1 VSKKIVNAG
10 NASKDKGY
18 DEELKNFSKK
28 VFDKMESENVPST
41 PGNYKIYFQKTIL
54 EETNCDFRRYVSSLD
69 LREEQEE
76 TERILSHEEK
86 MDKIAKLSI
95 DMMQNI
101 KSTYS
106 KNSYLIKFIEESSK
120 KSKSL
125 VTQNAITEFF
135 GKLRKNVH
143 QLHTSLKKDMITI
156 KELYSQNVKIIKELE
171 QHKIF
176 DTNFQVYKKEYFLGR
191 LKKELEISQEMKFKS
206 YLMLI
211 RLNKNTMN
219 LLNTPS
225 ELETANKFF
234 SKVLMNKFRKSD
246 VLGHLGDGI
255 FGVIFSNLNSAEVKK
270 VAIKFSDILNHS
282 SMYLNNN
289 YVELHSVISITEIT
303 GDCYIQLTNKAL
315 NQLDLAYTKNSL
327 YLIDE
332 VN

>member
-10 NASKDKGY
+10 NASSKDGY
-18 DEELKNFSKK
+18 YEELQKFTKK
-28 VFDKMESENVPST
+28 VFNKMELDNIAPT
-41 PGNYKIYFQKTIL
+41 PTNYKIYFQKTIL
-54 EETNCDFRRYVSSLD
+54 EEKDCDFRRYISSLD

-76 TERILSHEEK
+76 TERILAHEEK

-135 GKLRKNVH
+135 GKLRKNVN
-143 QLHTSLKKDMITI
+143 QLHTSLKKDMVTI

-176 DTNFQVYKKEYFLGR
+176 DTNFQIYKKEYFLGK
-191 LKKELEISQEMKFKS
+191 LKKELETSQEMKFQS

-211 RLNKNTMN
+211 KLNKATEDKLYNPTD
-219 LLNTPS
+219 LDK
-225 ELETANKFF
+225 ANKFF

-246 VLGHLGDGI
+246 VLGHLGNNV
-255 FGVIFSNLNSAEVKK
+255 FGVMFSNLNNTEVKK

-282 SMYLNNN
+282 SMYLNDE
-289 YVELHSVISITEIT
+289 YIELHSVISIIEIK

-315 NQLDLAYTKNSL
+315 NELDKAYNKNIAYS
-327 YLIDE
+327 IEED
-332 VN
+332 

>member
-156 KELYSQNVKIIKELE
+156 K
-171 QHKIF
+171 
-176 DTNFQVYKKEYFLGR
+176 
-191 LKKELEISQEMKFKS
+191 
-206 YLMLI
+206 
-211 RLNKNTMN
+211 
-219 LLNTPS
+219 
-225 ELETANKFF
+225 
-234 SKVLMNKFRKSD
+234 
-246 VLGHLGDGI
+246 
-255 FGVIFSNLNSAEVKK
+255 
-270 VAIKFSDILNHS
+270 
-282 SMYLNNN
+282 
-289 YVELHSVISITEIT
+289 
-303 GDCYIQLTNKAL
+303 
-315 NQLDLAYTKNSL
+315 
-327 YLIDE
+327 
-332 VN
+332 